1 MFVTCKLPLFVL
13 CDENSV
19 TIAYSVGNKNTHID
33 NLHGTYTWPIER
45 ETAVHDC
52 HMHGPGDMAAFM
64 QMILSR
70 SWVVVLVC
78 GLLL

>member
-33 NLHGTYTWPIER
+33 NLRGTYPWPIER

-70 SWVVVLVC
+70 TWVVV
-78 GLLL
+78 

>member
-13 CDENSV
+13 CDEISV

-33 NLHGTYTWPIER
+33 NLCGTYTWPIER